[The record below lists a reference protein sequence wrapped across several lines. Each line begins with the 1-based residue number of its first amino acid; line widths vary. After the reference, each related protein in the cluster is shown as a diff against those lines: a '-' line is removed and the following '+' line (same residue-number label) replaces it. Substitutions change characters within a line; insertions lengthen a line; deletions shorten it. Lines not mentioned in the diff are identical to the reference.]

1 VKARQEMAGLLKTSF
16 LLISI
21 SLKNITAGF
30 YRFFVFL
37 NNCEASQRLNQLKS
51 EAANKFVTILN
62 R

>member
-1 VKARQEMAGLLKTSF
+1 MAGLLKTSF

-21 SLKNITAGF
+21 SLKNLKNITAGF

-37 NNCEASQRLNQLKS
+37 NNCEASQRLIQMKS